1 MVTTKE
7 VRRAFP
13 PPASFSRCLVARPVG
28 HDAQVLPVP
37 RDWRDLTPAWFTAAL
52 AGDGPGRVL
61 TVELRDL
68 ADGTN
73 ARARAELTWAGGD
86 GPRRVFVKRE
96 GSLVNRLALTA
107 LGAREAEADLARSG
121 LELPLEHPAFLAA
134 ATARRR
140 LAAVVVMADV
150 TASGGVPHA
159 ATTPLTPDQVAGGL
173 AGLARLHAAHWG
185 RPLPA
190 FVRPWRLGPAW
201 APVAYAGF
209 VHALHKSRRL
219 GVPLPITP
227 GEVERGFRGWSRLA
241 RQGPQTLLHGDPHP
255 GNTYRLGDVTG
266 FYDWQLVRSG
276 SWAHDVGY
284 FLVSSLDVAD
294 RRAHERDLLQGYLAA
309 LGPLAPPYDEAW
321 ERYARTPLFGL
332 GSWLQTLA
340 AGSFQPVEVCLPTIE
355 RFAAAYLDRRPARA
369 SSY

>member
-1 MVTTKE
+1 
-7 VRRAFP
+7 
-13 PPASFSRCLVARPVG
+13 
-28 HDAQVLPVP
+28 VP
-37 RDWRDLTPAWFTAAL
+37 RDWRDLTPDWFTAAL
-52 AGDGPGRVL
+52 AVPGGRVGS
-61 TVELRDL
+61 VELHDL

-73 ARARAELTWAGGD
+73 ARARAELTWSAGD

-134 ATARRR
+134 ATDRRR

-150 TASGGVPHA
+150 TVHGGVSQA
-159 ATTPLTPDQVAGGL
+159 ATTPLTPDQVASGL
-173 AGLARLHAAHWG
+173 AGLARLHAAHWE

-209 VHALHKSRRL
+209 VHGLRRTRRL
-219 GVPLPITP
+219 GMPLPVSP

-241 RQGPQTLLHGDPHP
+241 RRGPQTLLHGDPHP

-294 RRAHERDLLQGYLAA
+294 RRAHEHDLLQGYLAA
-309 LGPLAPPYDEAW
+309 LGPLAPSYGEAW
-321 ERYARTPLFGL
+321 EVYARTPLFGL

-340 AGSFQPVEVCLPTIE
+340 AGGFQPVEVCLPTIE
-355 RFAAAYLDRRPARA
+355 RFTAAHLDRRRPPKLSR
-369 SSY
+369 

>member
-1 MVTTKE
+1 M
-7 VRRAFP
+7 
-13 PPASFSRCLVARPVG
+13 
-28 HDAQVLPVP
+28 P

-52 AGDGPGRVL
+52 GGDDARVAC
-61 TVELRDL
+61 VELRDL
-68 ADGTN
+68 AAGTN
-73 ARARAELTWAGGD
+73 ARARAELTWAAGD

-96 GSLVNRLALTA
+96 GGLVNRLALTA

-134 ATARRR
+134 ATDRHR

-150 TASGGVPHA
+150 TTSGAVSNS
-159 ATTPLTPDQVAGGL
+159 ATTPLTPDQVASGL

-201 APVAYAGF
+201 APVAWAGF
-209 VHALHKSRRL
+209 VHGLRKARRL
-219 GVPLPITP
+219 GLPVPVSP

-255 GNTYRLGDVTG
+255 GNTYRLGAVTG

-284 FLVSSLDVAD
+284 FLVSSLSVAD
-294 RRAHERDLLQGYLAA
+294 RRAHEHDLLQGYLAA
-309 LGPLAPPYDEAW
+309 LGPLAPSYDEAW
-321 ERYARTPLFGL
+321 ARCADTPLFGL

-355 RFAAAYLDRRPARA
+355 RFTAAHLDRRGP
-369 SSY
+369 SKLSP